1 MACGQGAPHECAG
14 QAQVAVAAK
23 CHQHAQRGLS
33 RCDAQGQPGGMRVA
47 VVGLWVVAR
56 SLVLW
61 HAQAKRKW
69 QWPPSAT
76 NTRSA
81 V

>member
-1 MACGQGAPHECAG
+1 
-14 QAQVAVAAK
+14 
-23 CHQHAQRGLS
+23 
-33 RCDAQGQPGGMRVA
+33 MRVA

-69 QWPPSAT
+69 PPSAT
-76 NTRSA
+76 NTHSA